1 MLTDPAS
8 SYPGRHESGV
18 FSSAIQPDVVARALS
33 EAETGVWSFAS
44 TGASIL
50 ASPMARRILGF
61 DEDRELPSPHGWLE
75 RIHPEDRGRVLAA
88 IENVWVEPGPFLLEM
103 RIVTD
108 AGEVRS
114 VEVRGRSQHAADRFD
129 SASGTV
135 CIAGVQRRGGR
146 LFRDLHIGSS
156 LPCALRP
163 ANLGMVAATV
173 VDEMQTLN
181 PTRHMNLVLDGHLD
195 GEWDAGRLGQA
206 LASLVARALEAD
218 AAGPVTV
225 RISGRRNDVHIVV
238 EGSGVPRRGPFLA
251 REIVRVH
258 GGVLHEIP
266 SRAMGVRFLVVLPR
280 RRT

>member
-18 FSSAIQPDVVARALS
+18 FSTAIQPDVVARALA

-88 IENVWVEPGPFLLEM
+88 VENVWVEPGPFLLEM

-129 SASGTV
+129 GASGTV
-135 CIAGVQRRGGR
+135 CIAGVQTRGGR

-173 VDEMQTLN
+173 IDEMQSLN

-218 AAGPVTV
+218 ASGPVTV

-238 EGSGVPRRGPFLA
+238 EGRGVPRRGPFLA

-258 GGVLHEIP
+258 GGALHEIP
-266 SRAMGVRFLVVLPR
+266 SPTMGVRFLVVLPR
-280 RRT
+280 RRP